1 VGSSGKILRPKLGFF
16 GSPIDP
22 AGNPDFEATGS
33 SPTTFPVASPA
44 TPIPMLLRKSRF
56 EIIAI
61 SFAFVFP

>member
-1 VGSSGKILRPKLGFF
+1 MGWFENLAVY
-16 GSPIDP
+16 
-22 AGNPDFEATGS
+22 NPTARTS
-33 SPTTFPVASPA
+33 KRQVHPPTTFPVASPA